1 MPCDTARYF
10 SPESSRRHR
19 LHTVICAALADAG
32 EIVLKDLAI
41 YDGKAAPADYS
52 LDLEVAAILKTAD
65 STGFERST
73 WLAIPPAAPYRP
85 L

>member
-1 MPCDTARYF
+1 MRYGAILL
-10 SPESSRRHR
+10 PGIITPAQVAYGDLR
-19 LHTVICAALADAG
+19 AALADAG